1 MKASVILILFLTI
14 SVYGQQRNTPI
25 DAALPVPG
33 STGTVTIS
41 LSEYDRLIELASRK
55 PKPTDAAPL
64 PFVLS
69 RAAFK
74 LKLVDQ
80 KLVGSVDID
89 GSLLE
94 KGNIKAPLTTGL
106 TIL

>member
-1 MKASVILILFLTI
+1 MKPAVILILLLTI
-14 SVYGQQRNTPI
+14 TTYAQRNSPV
-25 DAALPVPG
+25 DAVLPAPG
-33 STGTVTIS
+33 SSGTVTIS
-41 LSEYDRLIELASRK
+41 LNEYDRLVELASRK
-55 PKPTDAAPL
+55 PKPTDSAPL

-80 KLVGSVDID
+80 TLVGTVEID

-94 KGNIKAPLTTGL
+94 KGNVKAPLTTGL
-106 TIL
+106 